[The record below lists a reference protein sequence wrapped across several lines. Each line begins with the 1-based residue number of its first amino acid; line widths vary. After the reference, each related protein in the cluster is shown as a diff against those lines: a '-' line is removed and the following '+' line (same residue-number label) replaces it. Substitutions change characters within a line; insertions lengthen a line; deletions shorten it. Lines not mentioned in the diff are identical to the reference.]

1 MRCVQCPCRSW
12 RCGSPASLHKFSH
25 RRVSVCII
33 AKGGK
38 NSLDCPGNFVQ
49 LTGLGVGNLCKKNY
63 GRGFRMVEK
72 PLEKV
77 EDIVWLRNC
86 ADNPEKRADIV
97 PCMCSHRVSTVEEE
111 RLHAVDAKFE
121 EYLVAFA
128 EAEVK
133 LRASFSLALKRR
145 RE

>member
-1 MRCVQCPCRSW
+1 
-12 RCGSPASLHKFSH
+12 
-25 RRVSVCII
+25 
-33 AKGGK
+33 
-38 NSLDCPGNFVQ
+38 
-49 LTGLGVGNLCKKNY
+49 
-63 GRGFRMVEK
+63 MVEK
-72 PLEKV
+72 PLEKA

-128 EAEVK
+128 EAELK
-133 LRASFSLALKRR
+133 LRASFSLPS
-145 RE
+145 REDVKMASSSAMETLVEICKGCTFLSKKMK